1 MLATNKWTEKR
12 MNNQQ
17 LPANATELKLS
28 FDDHIDKLCNKLCQ
42 RIPMLRRICVYGPL
56 APLRS
61 AHIILDADRWANSV
75 ELFIELNWLPLHLE
89 VKVNI
94 CIQVKKPINGHS
106 PSYINDLKWN
116 QIWTW

>member
-56 APLRS
+56 APLG
-61 AHIILDADRWANSV
+61 
-75 ELFIELNWLPLHLE
+75 
-89 VKVNI
+89 I
-94 CIQVKKPINGHS
+94 CIRFFVSRSKVHTLSLTPTGEQTVLN
-106 PSYINDLKWN
+106 YL
-116 QIWTW
+116 